1 MLPELGQFA
10 LILAL
15 LLALAQCTLPLLGAW
30 RGNAALIAT
39 ARPIASG
46 QFVFVAL
53 AFGVLTYAFLTQDFS
68 VKYVAQNSNLA
79 LPWYYRFSAVW
90 GAHEGSLLLWVLILN
105 VWTLALAA
113 FSRRLPDAFIAR
125 VLGVLGFVSL
135 GFLAFTIFTSNP
147 FARHLPALANGADLN
162 PILQDP
168 GLIIHPPMLYMGYV
182 GFSVA
187 FAFAI
192 AALLGGELDV
202 AWIRWARPWTN
213 VAWAFLTLGIT
224 LGSWWAY
231 YVLGWGGWWFWDPV
245 ENASF
250 MPWLVGTALIHSQ
263 AVTEKRGSFRA
274 WTLLLSIFAFSLSLL
289 GTFLVRSGVL
299 TSVHAFA
306 SDPKRGLF
314 ILAFLTLVVGG
325 SLTIYALRAPKVAG
339 GKPFQMLS
347 RETLLLINNLLFA
360 CAAAMVLLGT
370 LYPLI
375 GDALGVGRISV
386 GPPYFG
392 FMFVLLMLPVVLLIP
407 CGPFF
412 RWAAGDWRATLRALA
427 PAFAL
432 AVVCAPSAWLLV
444 GSLSVRGIAGVAAS
458 LWVGIGIA
466 LYALKRW
473 REAPRGRRYTPE
485 MLGMIVVS
493 DVRMTPG
500 ETKTIAGL
508 DFTFKGVAPAQG
520 PNFRAE
526 QGVIEVSRDGKVIST
541 LNPQKRQY
549 SGNAPVQT
557 KADIQ
562 PGLFRDVYVALG
574 ESLDPSTGSGQTTG
588 AWAVR
593 IYVKPF
599 VRWIWLG
606 GLLMMLGGFVAAT
619 DRRFRRLPE
628 RTDATPAEAQHFSSF
643 KGEAGRGMVSIREAT
658 ATPSPP
664 NVAKLGHPGLAKQP
678 VPPHPASGASRRAS
692 ESLANAP
699 ESPLEGEGFKAADG
713 APA

>member
-15 LLALAQCTLPLLGAW
+15 LLAFVQCALPIYGAW
-30 RGNAALIAT
+30 RGNATLIAL
-39 ARPIASG
+39 ARPVVTG
-46 QFVFVAL
+46 QAVFVAL
-53 AFGVLTYAFLTQDFS
+53 AFGILTYAFLTQDFS
-68 VKYVAQNSNLA
+68 VAYVAQNSNSA
-79 LPWYYRFSAVW
+79 LPWYYRFPAVW

-105 VWTLALAA
+105 IWTVAVATL
-113 FSRRLPDAFIAR
+113 SRRLPDALMAR
-125 VLGVLGFVSL
+125 VLGVLGFISF
-135 GFLAFTIFTSNP
+135 GFLLFTILTSNP
-147 FARHLPALANGADLN
+147 FARHLPALPDGNDLN

-168 GLIIHPPMLYMGYV
+168 GLIMHPPMLYTGYV

-187 FAFAI
+187 FAFSI
-192 AALLGGELDV
+192 AALLGGPSTGSRQAPSTGSGQVLTTEQSLV
-202 AWIRWARPWTN
+202 ASVRWARPWTN

-306 SDPKRGLF
+306 SDPRRGLF
-314 ILAFLTLVVGG
+314 ILVFLGVVVGG
-325 SLTIYALRAPKVAG
+325 SLLIYALRAPKVAG
-339 GKPFQMLS
+339 GKPFRMLS
-347 RETLLLINNLLFA
+347 RETLLLVNNLMFV

-392 FMFVLLMLPVVLLIP
+392 FMFMLLMLPIVCLMPL
-407 CGPFF
+407 GPLF
-412 RWAAGDWRATLRALA
+412 RWAAADWRAAIRALR
-427 PAFAL
+427 PALFL
-432 AVVCAPSAWLLV
+432 AVVAGVLAKFMAPDTPL
-444 GSLSVRGIAGVAAS
+444 RGLAGVAAA
-458 LWVGIGIA
+458 LWVGVGIA

-485 MLGMIVVS
+485 MLGMIAAHFGVALFLAGVLITEATS
-493 DVRMTPG
+493 VERDLRFAPNEVQKIG
-500 ETKTIAGL
+500 GL
-508 DFTFKGVAPAQG
+508 DFRFRGVERVQG
-520 PNFRAE
+520 PNYLAD
-526 QGVIEVSRDGKVIST
+526 QGTLEVLRDDRVVTT
-541 LNPQKRQY
+541 LHPQKRQY
-549 SGNAPVQT
+549 AGQQAQS
-557 KADIQ
+557 KSDID
-562 PGLFRDVYVALG
+562 PGLFRDLYVALG
-574 ESLDPSTGSGQTTG
+574 EPVGTDG

-593 IYVKPF
+593 VYVKPF

-606 GLLMMLGGFVAAT
+606 GLMMMFGGFAAAC
-619 DRRFRRLPE
+619 DRRFRTLPARDADE
-628 RTDATPAEAQHFSSF
+628 AVATPSATPAEA
-643 KGEAGRGMVSIREAT
+643 
-658 ATPSPP
+658 
-664 NVAKLGHPGLAKQP
+664 
-678 VPPHPASGASRRAS
+678 RA
-692 ESLANAP
+692 
-699 ESPLEGEGFKAADG
+699 
-713 APA
+713 

>member
-15 LLALAQCTLPLLGAW
+15 LLALTQCVLPLIGAW
-30 RGNAALIAT
+30 KNSSALIAV
-39 ARPIASG
+39 ARPAVAG

-53 AFGVLTYAFLTQDFS
+53 AFGVLTYAFVTQDFS
-68 VKYVAQNSNLA
+68 VAYVAQNSNLA

-90 GAHEGSLLLWVLILN
+90 GAHEGSLMLWILILN
-105 VWTLALAA
+105 IWTLALAA
-113 FSRRLPDAFIAR
+113 FSRRLPDVLIAR
-125 VLGVLGFVSL
+125 VIGVLGFIAF
-135 GFLAFTIFTSNP
+135 GFLLFTLLTSNP
-147 FARHLPALANGADLN
+147 FARHLPALADGNDLN

-168 GLIIHPPMLYMGYV
+168 GLIMHPPMLYTGYV

-192 AALLGGELDV
+192 AALLGGELDAAV
-202 AWIRWARPWTN
+202 IRWARPWTN
-213 VAWAFLTLGIT
+213 VAWAFLTFGIT

-274 WTLLLSIFAFSLSLL
+274 WTILLSIFAFSLSLL

-314 ILAFLTLVVGG
+314 ILAFLTVVVGG

-339 GKPFQMLS
+339 GKPFHLLS

-392 FMFVLLMLPVVLLIP
+392 FMFVLLMLPVVLLLP
-407 CGPFF
+407 FGPMF
-412 RWAAGDWRATLRALA
+412 RWATADWRATSRVLAPVLGVALA
-427 PAFAL
+427 AAIL
-432 AVVCAPSAWLLV
+432 AKLLTPSLPL
-444 GSLSVRGIAGVAAS
+444 RGLAGVAAS
-458 LWVGIGIA
+458 LWVGLGIA

-473 REAPRGRRYTPE
+473 REAPVGRRYTPE
-485 MLGMIVVS
+485 MLGMIAAHFGVS
-493 DVRMTPG
+493 LFLAGVLITESASVESDLRFAPG
-500 ETKTIAGL
+500 EAKTVGGL
-508 DFTFKGVAPAQG
+508 EFQFKGVARAQG
-520 PNFRAE
+520 PNYVADE
-526 QGVIEVSRDGKVIST
+526 GTLEVRRGGT
-541 LNPQKRQY
+541 LITTLHPQKRAYVGGGQ
-549 SGNAPVQT
+549 VQS
-557 KADIQ
+557 KSDID
-562 PGLFRDVYVALG
+562 PGLFRDLYVALG
-574 ESLDPSTGSGQTTG
+574 EALDPSTGSGQATG
-588 AWAVR
+588 AWSIRV
-593 IYVKPF
+593 YVKPF

-606 GLLMMLGGFVAAT
+606 GLLMMFGGFVAAT
-619 DRRFRRLPE
+619 DRRFRTLPE
-628 RTDATPAEAQHFSSF
+628 RAAQPTTPTSELPQPAEA
-643 KGEAGRGMVSIREAT
+643 
-658 ATPSPP
+658 
-664 NVAKLGHPGLAKQP
+664 
-678 VPPHPASGASRRAS
+678 RA
-692 ESLANAP
+692 
-699 ESPLEGEGFKAADG
+699 
-713 APA
+713 